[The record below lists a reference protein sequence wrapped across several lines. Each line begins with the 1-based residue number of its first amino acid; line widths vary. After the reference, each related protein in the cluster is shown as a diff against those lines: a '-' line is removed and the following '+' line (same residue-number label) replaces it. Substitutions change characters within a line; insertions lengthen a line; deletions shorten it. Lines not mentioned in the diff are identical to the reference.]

1 MPNWCENELKVA
13 GNKESI
19 NALLNLIKSDDLS
32 FDFEKVIPHPE
43 GIKHN
48 SEEGYYFRVNNW
60 GTKWRLEEDSISI
73 DRESDQETCICF
85 DTAWA
90 PCLPIVTKLAEL
102 FPALKFKYT
111 YGESGMDFSGF
122 ATFENGDLTD
132 SGEGEYDDYTR
143 DWYEEDEDEDD
154 DQDEDIEEVKISGE
168 NEDAEIQTV
177 ASTEPGFSNTFDG
190 SKWII
195 TKKDDGTLKI
205 EKYLGKDTSPVF
217 PQGASEIGIGAF
229 AGCSTLNSLA
239 IPDGIKVIAAY
250 SFEGSSLTSIVIP
263 GSVELI
269 GEGAFEG
276 CKNLSSVILQEGIK
290 CIDENAFNECS
301 SLSSILI
308 PGSVLELYEA
318 FQWCT
323 NLSSVIFEQAREDV
337 EASIYIGGNV
347 FNGCINLQSV
357 RMQGSEYE
365 IDGDMFEGCPNVV
378 IHAPKGSSAIEY
390 AKAQKIRFIDELR
403 EDGCDHL

>member
-1 MPNWCENELKVA
+1 MPNWCENELRA
-13 GNKESI
+13 TGNKESI
-19 NALLNLIKSDDLS
+19 DELLNLIKSDDLS

-48 SEEGYYFRVNNW
+48 SEEGYFFRVNNW

-73 DRESDQETCICF
+73 DRESDQETYICF

-102 FPALKFKYT
+102 FPALKFNCT

-122 ATFENGDLTD
+122 ATFENGDLID
-132 SGEGEYDDYTR
+132 SGEGEYDDFSR
-143 DWYEEDEDEDD
+143 DWYEEDEEEDN
-154 DQDEDIEEVKISGE
+154 DQDEDIEEEKISGE
-168 NEDAEIQTV
+168 NEDAKIQAA
-177 ASTEPGFSNTFDG
+177 ASTEPGFSNTSDG

-217 PQGASEIGIGAF
+217 PQGASEIGIAAF
-229 AGCSTLNSLA
+229 EGCSNLNSLA
-239 IPDGIKVIAAY
+239 IPDKIKEIAAY
-250 SFEGSSLTSIVIP
+250 SFEGSNLTSIVIP

-276 CKNLSSVILQEGIK
+276 CKYLSLVILKEGIK

-301 SLSSILI
+301 SLSSIVI

-318 FQWCT
+318 FKWCT

-337 EASIYIGGNV
+337 EGGIYIGGNV

-357 RMQGSEYE
+357 RMRGSEYE

-378 IHAPKGSSAIEY
+378 IHAPKGTNVIDY
-390 AKAQKIRFIDELR
+390 AKAQKIRFIE
-403 EDGCDHL
+403 E

>member
-1 MPNWCENELKVA
+1 MPNWCENELKVT
-13 GNKESI
+13 GHKESI
-19 NALLNLIKSDDLS
+19 DALLNLIKSDDLS
-32 FDFEKVIPHPE
+32 FDFERVIPHPE

-48 SEEGYYFRVNNW
+48 SEEGYFFRVNNW
-60 GTKWRLEEDSISI
+60 GTKWRLEEESISI
-73 DRESDQETCICF
+73 DRESDQETCISF

-102 FPALKFKYT
+102 FPALKLKYT
-111 YGESGMDFSGF
+111 YGESGIDFSGF
-122 ATFENGDLTD
+122 ATFENGNLID
-132 SGEGEYDDYTR
+132 SGDGEYNDYTR
-143 DWYEEDEDEDD
+143 AWYEQDQDEDD
-154 DQDEDIEEVKISGE
+154 DQDEDIEEEKICGE

-177 ASTEPGFSNTFDG
+177 ASTEPGFSNAFDG

-205 EKYLGKDTSPVF
+205 EKYLGKDSSPVF
-217 PQGASEIGIGAF
+217 PQGASEIGICAF
-229 AGCSTLNSLA
+229 AGCSNLNSLA
-239 IPDGIKVIAAY
+239 IPGGIKVIAAY

-263 GSVELI
+263 GSVEEI

-290 CIDENAFNECS
+290 YIHENAFNECS
-301 SLSSILI
+301 NLSSIVI

-318 FQWCT
+318 FNWCT
-323 NLSSVIFEQAREDV
+323 NLSSVTFEQAMEDV
-337 EASIYIGGNV
+337 EGGMYIGGNV

-357 RMQGSEYE
+357 RMRGSEHR
-365 IDGDMFEGCPNVV
+365 IGGDMFKGCPNVV

-390 AKAQKIRFIDELR
+390 AKENGLPYIE
-403 EDGCDHL
+403 E